1 MTVTASRTWAD
12 LSAHRLEI
20 EKLHLR
26 DFFARDPQRAGA
38 LSLSFED
45 ILYDFS
51 KQRLTPET
59 IGLLVALASEAFVP
73 EWIERMFGGERI
85 NVSEGRSVLHV
96 ALRRSAAPFPDGGS
110 KPL

>member
-59 IGLLVALASEAFVP
+59 IGLLVALASEAFALHSGGAGIKRVIIVP
-73 EWIERMFGGERI
+73 GRLV
-85 NVSEGRSVLHV
+85 NVVI
-96 ALRRSAAPFPDGGS
+96 
-110 KPL
+110 